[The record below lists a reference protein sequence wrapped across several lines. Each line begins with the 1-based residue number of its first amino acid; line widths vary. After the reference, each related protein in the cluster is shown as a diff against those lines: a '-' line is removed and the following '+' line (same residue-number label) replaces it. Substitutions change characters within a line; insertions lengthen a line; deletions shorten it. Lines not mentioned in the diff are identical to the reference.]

1 MKTESIGIG
10 LALAKT
16 IVESQNGLIS
26 VKSQKGKGTEFT
38 VTFLKGVI

>member
-1 MKTESIGIG
+1 VKTESIGIG